1 MNKTELVSK
10 TDELINETHDAL
22 QMVWDATNKGQR
34 NKLLKNEK
42 IKALLERYNVGFGGE
57 DK

>member
-1 MNKTELVSK
+1 MNKNELTEK
-10 TDELINETHDAL
+10 TDALINETHDSL

-42 IKALLERYNVGFGGE
+42 IKALFERYNIITE
-57 DK
+57 DTAK